1 MLLVLTKKLIYPI
14 ITNNTL
20 TPTNDELMLIKIFH
34 SIENASIFVLFSLLK
49 KAKDVFN
56 FVIMFKSV
64 YRKI

>member
-34 SIENASIFVLFSLLK
+34 SIENASIFALFSLLK
-49 KAKDVFN
+49 
-56 FVIMFKSV
+56 
-64 YRKI
+64 